1 MTYKVVDVDWFIQSE
16 EIVERVERLTDTE
29 KVELFG
35 QEVLNMSEDEFT
47 CYVIQKVHNEPETA
61 RKLCNLPEEIPIPD
75 EIAKSVI
82 VLKDVSIV
90 RDYLASEFGYFF
102 YSFKM
107 SDELEKLTKV
117 IVCN

>member
-1 MTYKVVDVDWFIQSE
+1 MNYKVTNVDWFVTSE
-16 EIVERVERLTDTE
+16 ETIERLEKLTDSE
-29 KVELFG
+29 KISLFG
-35 QEVLNMSEDEFT
+35 PEVLNMSNDELEY
-47 CYVIQKVHNEPETA
+47 YVIQKVHNEPETA

-82 VLKDVSIV
+82 ALKDVSIV